1 MEYITTA
8 LTSWGNVEINLNCS
22 LDVRSNFLAAANLR
36 LKPASMAM
44 SSAWALEEG
53 YMPGGTAM
61 VAHGNVCG
69 RIHQK
74 GADTL
79 GRFTWMA
86 LRGRSGTGVIIVTA
100 YRVCQTAGTDAGD
113 NTAYMREYTSMREA
127 GIEKPDPRNSILD
140 DISDLLLEWG
150 QKGHHPLVLMDANLT
165 MDETNMAEFMK
176 RHGLHDLVSDLHP
189 GDPPPTYG
197 RGSSRIDLTLG
208 DAHVRRAVSK
218 CGALAMHE
226 GVSPSD
232 HTMQFIDFDEKW
244 LFGND
249 SFKPMAGFA
258 REFRLYDTKK
268 KEKFQEKLDEIYKHQ
283 RIPDRVKSLAAALEV
298 AESIT
303 PELIKSYQKLD
314 SEIVEAILAAAAATG
329 RKDFGYQRSPAL
341 GKAFNQA
348 IFDMANEIEYDLP
361 AQESIGIKT
370 TFTNVTE
377 PWKAKGA
384 IEVEDAQHRA
394 DWLEELA
401 DAKAKSTGGETDKVL
416 KQMIKAAKQKRMF
429 QRMRAIFKPEWSAL
443 DYIEVPTS
451 TWYLTEDKSAELY
464 QFDDRIFLSHG
475 SGGDE
480 FIFESYCNEKVPPK
494 KLYEVTVKV
503 LEEMISV
510 DNLDSM

>member
-1 MEYITTA
+1 MQLRLPWAPRPETRNEVVRSLLLDIPRYGDSIREKAKGSLRVALQNINGMQSRGQQVGCMELDGIYNYGIDIM
-8 LTSWGNVEINLNCS
+8 GMVEINLNCS
-22 LDVRSNFLAAANLR
+22 LDVRSNFMAAANLR
-36 LKPASMAM
+36 LKPARVAM
-44 SSAWALEEG
+44 SSAWALDEG

-86 LRGRSGTGVIIVTA
+86 LRGRSGTGVFIVTA

-150 QKGHHPLVLMDANLT
+150 QKGYHPLVLMDANST
-165 MDETNMAEFMK
+165 MDERNMAEFTK
-176 RHGLHDLVSDLHP
+176 RHGLHDLISDLHP

-232 HTMQFIDFDEKW
+232 HTMQFIDFDEKQ

-283 RIPDRVKSLAAALEV
+283 RIPDRVKALADALEE

-303 PELIKSYQKLD
+303 PELINDYQTLD
-314 SEIVEAILAAAAATG
+314 SEIVEAILSAAAATG

-341 GKAFNQA
+341 CKALR
-348 IFDMANEIEYDLP
+348 YSHST
-361 AQESIGIKT
+361 AQSYSVKHT
-370 TFTNVTE
+370 T
-377 PWKAKGA
+377 
-384 IEVEDAQHRA
+384 R
-394 DWLEELA
+394 
-401 DAKAKSTGGETDKVL
+401 
-416 KQMIKAAKQKRMF
+416 
-429 QRMRAIFKPEWSAL
+429 
-443 DYIEVPTS
+443 
-451 TWYLTEDKSAELY
+451 
-464 QFDDRIFLSHG
+464 
-475 SGGDE
+475 
-480 FIFESYCNEKVPPK
+480 
-494 KLYEVTVKV
+494 
-503 LEEMISV
+503 
-510 DNLDSM
+510 